1 MAFIEVSNLSF
12 SYQGNADKKILKN
25 LNFSLEEGSITAVLG
40 LSGCGK
46 TTLCHCLCGII
57 PNAIPGELH
66 GDITVAGKS
75 IFSGR
80 LCDLATTVGLVMQSP
95 DNQLVCTTVEDEIA
109 FAMENLAYPPAAIR
123 QRVEEILDFL
133 GLKDLRLQNPGNLS
147 GGQKQLAAIGAVL
160 ATSPRV
166 IIFDEPMSHLDEQGR
181 ELITKIIRS
190 LKAAGKTIILV
201 EHNLHL
207 LDFADNWLL
216 LDEGETAAFGT
227 PQDIKQQTELLEKLH
242 LIF

>member
-12 SYQGNADKKILKN
+12 SYKGNADKKILKN
-25 LNFSLEEGSITAVLG
+25 LNFSLDEGSVTAVLG

-57 PNAIPGELH
+57 PHAVSGELH

-75 IFSGR
+75 VFSGR
-80 LCDLATTVGLVMQSP
+80 LCDWATTVGLVMQSP
-95 DNQLVCTTVEDEIA
+95 DNQLICTTVEDEIA
-109 FAMENLAYPPAAIR
+109 FAMENLAYPPDTIHR
-123 QRVEEILDFL
+123 RVEEILRFL
-133 GLKDLRLQNPGNLS
+133 DLADLRLQNPSSLS
-147 GGQKQLAAIGAVL
+147 GGQKQLVAIGAVL

-166 IIFDEPMSHLDEQGR
+166 IIFDEPMSHLDEQGK
-181 ELITKIIRS
+181 ELITGVIQS

-207 LDFADNWLL
+207 PDFADNWLL
-216 LDEGETAAFGT
+216 LDEGEMAAFDT
-227 PQDIKQQTELLEKLH
+227 PQNIKQQTELLAKLH
-242 LIF
+242 LTF